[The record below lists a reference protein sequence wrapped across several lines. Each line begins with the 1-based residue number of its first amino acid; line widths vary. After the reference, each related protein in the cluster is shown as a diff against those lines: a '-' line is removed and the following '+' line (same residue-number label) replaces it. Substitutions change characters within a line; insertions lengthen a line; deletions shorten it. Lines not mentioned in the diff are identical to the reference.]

1 MTPISSALQSAS
13 PKSAARSCAGRNHPA
28 MNSAR
33 LSAILLS
40 LCAGLLI
47 GPAVYA
53 EDELRYL
60 ELQPTFVTN
69 FGFEESGRLSYL
81 KADVSVRIAS
91 LEGETAL
98 KYHLPLLRDA
108 IVLLLSRQPE
118 STVASSEGREQLRQD
133 ALEELNALIT
143 EEEGEPYIKELFFTN
158 FILQR

>member
-1 MTPISSALQSAS
+1 M
-13 PKSAARSCAGRNHPA
+13 
-28 MNSAR
+28 
-33 LSAILLS
+33 
-40 LCAGLLI
+40 
-47 GPAVYA
+47 YA